1 MGSMGGE
8 GMIIQEARHSTQEA
22 TKLHIILDQC
32 GIVQA
37 DPVSTC
43 LEQHTTGQT
52 CFSRR
57 AWADL
62 HEPKEHQCQERRYL
76 MS

>member
-1 MGSMGGE
+1 MGE
-8 GMIIQEARHSTQEA
+8 GEGIIIQEARHSIQEA
-22 TKLHIILDQC
+22 TKPHTILDLC
-32 GIVQA
+32 GIFQA

-43 LEQHTTGQT
+43 LEQYITSQT

-57 AWADL
+57 LWPDL
-62 HEPKEHQCQERRYL
+62 HEPKEHQGQERRHV